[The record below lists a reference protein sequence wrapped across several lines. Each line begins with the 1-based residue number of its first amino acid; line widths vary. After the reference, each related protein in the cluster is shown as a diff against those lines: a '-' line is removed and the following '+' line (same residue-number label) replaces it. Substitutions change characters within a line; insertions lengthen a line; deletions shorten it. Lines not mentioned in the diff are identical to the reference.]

1 MAEGLFVIRAVL
13 GLLLFA
19 HGAQKLFGWWGGH
32 GLDGTGGFFH
42 QVGHRPGRQM
52 AAVAG
57 ASEAAGGVLMFLG
70 LLTPL
75 AAAAIIGVMTVAAVS
90 VHKDNGLWATN
101 GGYEL
106 PMFYG
111 VVAAGLAF
119 TGPGSFSIDNGL
131 GLHLAGWAWGLG
143 AVVLGL
149 AGAAVQLSRRSRA
162 LATPSGDAY
171 PADTARADTANADL
185 PGDPASADEATLEE
199 TMQDSANA

>member
-1 MAEGLFVIRAVL
+1 
-13 GLLLFA
+13 
-19 HGAQKLFGWWGGH
+19 
-32 GLDGTGGFFH
+32 
-42 QVGHRPGRQM
+42 M
-52 AAVAG
+52 AADAG

-70 LLTPL
+70 MLTPL
-75 AAAAIIGVMTVAAVS
+75 AAAAIIGVMTVAAIS
-90 VHKDNGLWATN
+90 VHKDNGLWVTN

-162 LATPSGDAY
+162 LATPSGEAY
-171 PADTARADTANADL
+171 PADAAPADAANADAANAEL
-185 PGDPASADEATLEE
+185 PDDPASADEATLEE

>member
-1 MAEGLFVIRAVL
+1 MAEGLFFIRAVL

-42 QVGHRPGRQM
+42 SLGHRPGRQM
-52 AAVAG
+52 AALAG
-57 ASEAAGGVLMFLG
+57 ASEATGGLLLFLG

-75 AAAAIIGVMTVAAVS
+75 GAAAIIGTMIVASIS
-90 VHKDNGLWATN
+90 VHANNGIWATN

-111 VVAAGLAF
+111 LVAAGLAF

-131 GLHLAGWAWGLG
+131 GLNLSGWGWGLLALILGGVG
-143 AVVLGL
+143 ASI
-149 AGAAVQLSRRSRA
+149 QLSRRSRV
-162 LATPSGDAY
+162 LARSDADAY
-171 PADTARADTANADL
+171 PTGAEAADTAA
-185 PGDPASADEATLEE
+185 DPASADADAVE
-199 TMQDSANA
+199 SRG

>member
-1 MAEGLFVIRAVL
+1 MAEGLFLIRAVL

-32 GLDGTGGFFH
+32 GLEGTGGFFH
-42 QVGHRPGRQM
+42 SLGHRPGRQM
-52 AAVAG
+52 AALAG
-57 ASEAAGGVLMFLG
+57 ASEATGGLLLFLG

-75 AAAAIIGVMTVAAVS
+75 GAAAIIGTMTVAAIS
-90 VHKDNGLWATN
+90 VHADNGIWATN

-131 GLHLAGWAWGLG
+131 GIHLAGFGWGLL
-143 AVVLGL
+143 ALVLGGI
-149 AGAAVQLSRRSRA
+149 GAAIQLTRRSRV
-162 LATPSGDAY
+162 LAQSDDEAY
-171 PADTARADTANADL
+171 PAGAEAVDTAA
-185 PGDPASADEATLEE
+185 DPATADPATVDADAVE
-199 TMQDSANA
+199 SRG